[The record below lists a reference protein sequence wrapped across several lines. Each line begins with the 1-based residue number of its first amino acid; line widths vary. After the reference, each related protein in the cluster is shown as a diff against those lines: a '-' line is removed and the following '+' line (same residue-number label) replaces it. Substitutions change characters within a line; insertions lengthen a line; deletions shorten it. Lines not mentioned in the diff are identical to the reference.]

1 MVFRPAGHDAPD
13 TLVNRPPQ
21 DRIVAFR
28 SPGGKKHLGASRT
41 EQRRNLPAGGLDHNL
56 GVAPG
61 RMGGRGVGKGIVEH
75 LPHGE
80 DHFRQG
86 AGGGGIVQING
97 LRALVGF
104 VHDRC
109 KNVSERQS
117 SGISSGLHKNFV
129 FLFVFSRSIY
139 NFALSVQDPAL
150 AGFAHGK
157 RKARPT
163 FRAQARH

>member
-1 MVFRPAGHDAPD
+1 MV
-13 TLVNRPPQ
+13 
-21 DRIVAFR
+21 RIT
-28 SPGGKKHLGASRT
+28 S
-41 EQRRNLPAGGLDHNL
+41 
-56 GVAPG
+56 
-61 RMGGRGVGKGIVEH
+61 GKG
-75 LPHGE
+75 
-80 DHFRQG
+80 R
-86 AGGGGIVQING
+86 GGGGIVQING

-150 AGFAHGK
+150 AGFARGK